1 MCLLSQFPNENSNA
15 VSYFLGCVY
24 YSSSPKLFCL
34 RTRSWR
40 FAKASLALLL
50 ASLAAKIFLC
60 ASFFNSAAS
69 LFIKNAEI
77 MAAATRASADSWSR
91 TVEWEDLG
99 KKEKLGSE
107 HGGHVKGE
115 AEEDGRGGQSRWVME
130 GQLRQTMLSSGGG
143 TSRQIGQK
151 RLRCSLSKQS
161 VQSRR
166 RFLFFLTA

>member
-1 MCLLSQFPNENSNA
+1 M
-15 VSYFLGCVY
+15 
-24 YSSSPKLFCL
+24 
-34 RTRSWR
+34 
-40 FAKASLALLL
+40 

-77 MAAATRASADSWSR
+77 LAAATRASADSWSGL
-91 TVEWEDLG
+91 DLG

-107 HGGHVKGE
+107 HGGHVKG
-115 AEEDGRGGQSRWVME
+115 DGGGGGKARWAAE

-143 TSRQIGQK
+143 TSTQIGQK
-151 RLRCSLSKQS
+151 RLRCSLSKKS